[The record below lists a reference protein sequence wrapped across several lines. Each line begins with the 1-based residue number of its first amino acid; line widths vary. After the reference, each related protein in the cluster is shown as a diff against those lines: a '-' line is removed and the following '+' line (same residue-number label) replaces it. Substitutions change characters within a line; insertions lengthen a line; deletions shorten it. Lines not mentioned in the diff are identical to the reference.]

1 MFETP
6 LAPTYGNAVGIRML
20 VAFLVVA
27 AGLRGAPVANLGFVV
42 ALLAAFVV
50 VQRAFVRV
58 PMAAVGLRP
67 FADWKLRERLY
78 FFEVV
83 SLATAVFAIV
93 FHRHLLSLLEL
104 HGIAGF
110 LL

>member
-20 VAFLVVA
+20 VAFLVVAVGLFLALRFLAGA

-58 PMAAVGLRP
+58 PMASMGVRRFAGWKVGG
-67 FADWKLRERLY
+67 RLDL
-78 FFEVV
+78 FVVV
-83 SLATAVFAIV
+83 SLAA
-93 FHRHLLSLLEL
+93 
-104 HGIAGF
+104 AG
-110 LL
+110 L